1 MPPVGEIRA
10 GPLVGVV
17 AKTWAN
23 IVANKNNQANG
34 VGFMLTVENYTT
46 NTLTSH
52 KKEENTGQDWS
63 WYYGLEKKGF
73 EKLYKIEPS
82 TSGAIFGKNY
92 SSCLEFTGSTGTV
105 SWTIGKTNKM
115 LVVMYSVPW
124 DQNLYSNW
132 LGVGIFD
139 VGDTRASFDTMYYK
153 SADTLFDKKEF
164 CHNLDPFV
172 FKGAEGF
179 NVEAEMDA
187 SHMSKIMVKLYRR

>member
-10 GPLVGVV
+10 GPFVGVV
-17 AKTWAN
+17 AQKWAEM
-23 IVANKNNQANG
+23 VRANSRPEG

-52 KKEENTGQDWS
+52 KKEENTGFDSS
-63 WYYGLEKKGF
+63 WHFGLQKLGF

-82 TSGAIFGKNY
+82 TSGAILGMNDTMPSQAY
-92 SSCLEFTGSTGTV
+92 TGTTGTV

-124 DQNLYSNW
+124 DRNLYSNW
-132 LGVGIFD
+132 CGVGIFD
-139 VGDTRASFDTMYYK
+139 VGDTRANFDTMYYK

-164 CHNLDPFV
+164 YHNLDPFV

-179 NVEAEMDA
+179 DVEAEMDA